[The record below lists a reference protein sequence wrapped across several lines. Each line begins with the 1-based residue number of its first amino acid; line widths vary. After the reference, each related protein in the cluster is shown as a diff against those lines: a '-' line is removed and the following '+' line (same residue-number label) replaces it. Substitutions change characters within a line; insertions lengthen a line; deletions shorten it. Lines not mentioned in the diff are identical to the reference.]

1 MILVTYTCQSNFVQ
15 FSPGREPRRRGTIK
29 DILNAYISIS
39 LLAWD
44 LEREMAAA

>member
-1 MILVTYTCQSNFVQ
+1 LYKPPQGESRGG
-15 FSPGREPRRRGTIK
+15 GRTIK